1 MQIKPLDKLPIKA
14 LRSYSL
20 EWKQVF
26 EVSAFCLPVICV
38 VLTKILILPLSALL
52 ETWECFPFNL
62 KVIIYST
69 RLFVSRAIAI
79 FTLITTIFHLRN
91 TGQDYGQ
98 CWEDHLCNQLIA
110 LTLFDLIADCVLI
123 IFLRFPRVLLASLFK
138 REWR

>member
-69 RLFVSRAIAI
+69 RLFVSRAIGKNHA
-79 FTLITTIFHLRN
+79 
-91 TGQDYGQ
+91 
-98 CWEDHLCNQLIA
+98 
-110 LTLFDLIADCVLI
+110 
-123 IFLRFPRVLLASLFK
+123 FK
-138 REWR
+138 K

>member
-69 RLFVSRAIAI
+69 RLFVSRAIGKTKKHVQNLLVI
-79 FTLITTIFHLRN
+79 FSS
-91 TGQDYGQ
+91 QPKPY
-98 CWEDHLCNQLIA
+98 
-110 LTLFDLIADCVLI
+110 
-123 IFLRFPRVLLASLFK
+123 
-138 REWR
+138 